1 MGDFI
6 DSVLYRF
13 AIMKLPLRAEYIADF
28 IDSVL
33 YRFAIMKLPLRAE
46 DIAVSEEAEV
56 RRVVRAS
63 LSLLAKE
70 TGALLR
76 GETARGGGLDVGG
89 LSTARNQLQGLLNIL
104 QA

>member
-1 MGDFI
+1 MNKVDRLEN
-6 DSVLYRF
+6 S
-13 AIMKLPLRAEYIADF
+13 
-28 IDSVL
+28 
-33 YRFAIMKLPLRAE
+33 E

-76 GETARGGGLDVGG
+76 FIIKGRST
-89 LSTARNQLQGLLNIL
+89 LS
-104 QA
+104 